1 MVKKIFRL
9 IIRVIQKRILKVP
22 NGRSS
27 YSQSGEDAIV
37 QFIFNELQIIH
48 PTYLD
53 VGAHHPYNI
62 NNTASLYLSG
72 SCGVNIEPN
81 PELYKLFLKERKR
94 DININLGVSSK
105 IEELDYYS
113 MSDPGLNTFS
123 KNDALY
129 FVEKHGHKILDVS
142 RKKTTTIDSIIEN
155 HCFGKFPD
163 FLSLD
168 VEGLDLSLI
177 KSIDYDKSS
186 PIVICVETSTHS
198 ITGHTQKIEPI
209 INFLLSKNY
218 ILYADT
224 NINSIFV
231 QKEQW
236 LR

>member
-22 NGRSS
+22 NGRTS

-37 QFIFNELQIIH
+37 QFIFNELNIIH
-48 PTYLD
+48 PTYID
-53 VGAHHPYNI
+53 IGAHHPYNI
-62 NNTASLYLSG
+62 SNTASLYLSG
-72 SCGVNIEPN
+72 SCGINVEPN
-81 PELYKLFLKERKR
+81 PELYKLFLNERKR
-94 DININLGVSSK
+94 DININKGVSSK

-123 KNDALY
+123 KDDAEY
-129 FVEKHGHKILDVS
+129 FVEKYGKKILDIT
-142 RKKTTTIDSIIEN
+142 RNKTTTIDSIIQN
-155 HCFGKFPD
+155 HCNGIFPD

-168 VEGLDLSLI
+168 VEGLDLSLL

-186 PIVICVETSTHS
+186 PIVICVETLTFSN
-198 ITGHTQKIEPI
+198 TGNGQKIDTI

-231 QKEQW
+231 KKEKW

>member
-9 IIRVIQKRILKVP
+9 IIRIIQKRILKAP
-22 NGRSS
+22 NGRTS

-37 QFIFNELQIIH
+37 QFIFNELGIIN

-53 VGAHHPYNI
+53 IGAHHPYTI

-72 SCGVNIEPN
+72 SCGINVEPN

-94 DININLGVSSK
+94 DINLNLGVSSK

-123 KNDALY
+123 KGAAKY
-129 FVEKHGHKILDVS
+129 FAEKHGHKILDIT
-142 RKKTTTIDSIIEN
+142 RKTTTTIDSIIQS
-155 HCFGKFPD
+155 HCNGIFPD

-168 VEGLDLSLI
+168 VEGLDLSLL

-198 ITGHTQKIEPI
+198 ITGHGKKIEPI

-231 QKEQW
+231 KKEKW